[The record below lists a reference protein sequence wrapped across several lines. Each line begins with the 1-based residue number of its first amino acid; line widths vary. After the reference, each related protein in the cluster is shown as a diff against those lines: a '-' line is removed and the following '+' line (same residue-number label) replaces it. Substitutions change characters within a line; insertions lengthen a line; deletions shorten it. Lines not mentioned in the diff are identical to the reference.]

1 MIMPTDCSGS
11 GSSTADWEFSK
22 EKKKKILEAATIFG
36 LIYLSTGGHL
46 SQCKFL
52 FNPARWQL
60 QSPFWSHLSWQTS
73 LVPSR
78 SFVFLFF
85 WEENNLSFSVMIQ
98 TPSLCGVGLIALAPP
113 PQETDCHIFFPR
125 RKLTAGGWIRQ
136 STQQHVMLHGV
147 SKNTSSNCFQY
158 LFHMGL
164 KMGLSSFTSIYL
176 P

>member
-22 EKKKKILEAATIFG
+22 KKKKKILEAATIFG

-60 QSPFWSHLSWQTS
+60 QSPFWSHSSWQTS
-73 LVPSR
+73 SVPSL

-113 PQETDCHIFFPR
+113 PKRPIVTFFFPR